1 MKMFLVFINKVK
13 PFVQS
18 QKSSPKAAFKQ
29 ISIPYGV
36 GTGAG
41 ESTGTTTNPP
51 PIEISRVD
59 PG

>member
-18 QKSSPKAAFKQ
+18 QKSSPEAAFKQ
-29 ISIPYGV
+29 VLRFY
-36 GTGAG
+36 GTGTA
-41 ESTGTTTNPP
+41 GTTVNPAP
-51 PIEISRVD
+51 TEIVRVV